1 MKVGILGSGDVG
13 QTLAAGFFKYN
24 HDAMIGTR
32 TPAKLADFTQA
43 HPGVKVGSFA
53 DAAKFGDVLVL
64 AVKGDVAA
72 DVLTM
77 AGPANLSGKTV
88 LDATNPIARKPPT
101 DNVIHAFTGAD
112 ESLMM
117 RLQRQ
122 FTDVHFVKAF
132 SCVGSASMVD
142 PKFKGGKPSM
152 FIAGNNAGAKKLATT
167 ICEQF
172 GFEVEDMG
180 TAEAA
185 RVIEPLAILWCIPGF
200 RSDEWTHAFKLLH

>member
-13 QTLAAGFFKYN
+13 KALAAGFVKYK
-24 HDAMIGTR
+24 HEVMMGTR
-32 TPAKLADFTQA
+32 DAAKLSAFAKQ
-43 HPGVKVGSFA
+43 HSGMHVGSFA
-53 DAAKFGDVLVL
+53 DAAKFGEVLVL

-72 DVLTM
+72 AVLEA
-77 AGPANLSGKTV
+77 AGPENIGRKTV
-88 LDATNPIARKPPT
+88 LDATNPIAAREPK
-101 DNVIHAFTGAD
+101 DGVIYSFTASD

-117 RLQRQ
+117 KLQRQ
-122 FTDVHFVKAF
+122 FPEARFVKAF

-142 PKFKGGKPSM
+142 PKFKGGKPTM
-152 FIAGNNAGAKKLATT
+152 FIAGNHADAKKTATA

-185 RVIEPLAILWCIPGF
+185 RAIEPLAVLWCIPGF
-200 RSDEWTHAFKLLH
+200 RSNDWVHAFKLLR